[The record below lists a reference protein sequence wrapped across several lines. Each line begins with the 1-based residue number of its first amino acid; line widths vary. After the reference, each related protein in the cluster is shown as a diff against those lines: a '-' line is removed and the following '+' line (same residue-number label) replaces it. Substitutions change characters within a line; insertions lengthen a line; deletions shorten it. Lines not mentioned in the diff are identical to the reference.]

1 LLFVAYHLVAP
12 LSSLLQLGWR
22 GNSYDLV
29 QVVESN
35 LAFGDLS
42 YAHFCYG
49 AFLPKETARR
59 RTVRDWLRWLDH
71 RLHAMARALAVDLD
85 RMRRSEGFDR
95 RAVRSSLGLDDAD
108 IVFAALGHFGRKG
121 FPCSLRRCASSTTR
135 ASSSLSSEGS
145 PTSSRRTGPPRP
157 SWRLPAR
164 WPSWVCRTTSGRSS
178 GQATSSRSRRRTK
191 SSRWP
196 PWRRG
201 AAGLPLLA
209 TELDGLRDLLADGE
223 TGYAGDRI
231 GVSMAAGLRRFG
243 SLPESWR
250 QQMATA
256 ARGGGATVRAGRLR
270 RRLGE
275 ALRRPRGLRLM
286 A

>member
-1 LLFVAYHLVAP
+1 MAYHLVAP
-12 LSSLLQLGWR
+12 LSYLLQLGWR

-42 YAHFCYG
+42 YVHFCYG

-71 RLHAMARALAVDLD
+71 RLHAMARALAVDLN

-121 FPCSLRRCASSTTR
+121 SPCSLRRCASTTTR

-145 PTSSRRTGPPRP
+145 PTS
-157 SWRLPAR
+157 
-164 WPSWVCRTTSGRSS
+164 
-178 GQATSSRSRRRTK
+178 
-191 SSRWP
+191 
-196 PWRRG
+196 
-201 AAGLPLLA
+201 
-209 TELDGLRDLLADGE
+209 
-223 TGYAGDRI
+223 
-231 GVSMAAGLRRFG
+231 
-243 SLPESWR
+243 
-250 QQMATA
+250 
-256 ARGGGATVRAGRLR
+256 
-270 RRLGE
+270 
-275 ALRRPRGLRLM
+275 
-286 A
+286 